1 MTTPRGIRVIGEK
14 QLQKNRALIIT
25 NKDKDEL
32 LKIWNELPN
41 GTLHVDPVTG
51 VISQKLQ
58 GETSWVPY
66 GVKPDNTLVISRD
79 TQFNEESFVI
89 LEIDTKSGTFSYE
102 NAQGKKTHSV
112 CLNGS
117 EFVFLLEKGSYM
129 MGRNHLE
136 VTLDDCLI
144 RTVMSGG
151 IEEISDLKF
160 KVLDELSVGQ
170 KVTVRY
176 VKWTR
181 VGNPYPRIYLNSNQ
195 PEEAEKG
202 DFWLDPNCNIDES
215 SALEDMNEDKT
226 LTINWDRITGTPTT
240 IKGYGIKEEYAVKG
254 HTHRVLDFT
263 DCPSSMPANGGD
275 ANSVQGI
282 EPGLAPGNMP
292 VLDGAGCISASMLPE
307 NYLNSSGAIV
317 FQESKP
323 SNPKNNSIWIC
334 TSASDP
340 HIEAFA
346 SYKWIRL

>member
-32 LKIWNELPN
+32 LKTWNELPD
-41 GTLHVDPVTG
+41 GTLHVDPVNG
-51 VISQKLQ
+51 VISQKLE

-66 GVKPDNTLVISRD
+66 GVKADNTLVISRD

-89 LEIDTKSGTFSYE
+89 LEIDKESGSFIYE
-102 NAQGKKTHSV
+102 NAEGKKTHSV
-112 CLNGS
+112 CLNGD
-117 EFVFLLEKGSYM
+117 EFIFLLEKGSYM

-181 VGNPYPRIYLNSNQ
+181 IGNPYPRIYLNNNQ

-202 DFWLDPNCNIDES
+202 DFWLDPNCNIDENS
-215 SALEDMNEDKT
+215 VLEDMQEDKT
-226 LTINWDRITGTPTT
+226 LTINWNRITGTPTT

-254 HTHRVLDFT
+254 HTHRILDFT
-263 DCPSSMPANGGD
+263 DFPSSMPANGGD
-275 ANSVQGI
+275 SSSVQVK

-292 VLDGAGCISASMLPE
+292 VLDGAGCISASMLPD
-307 NYLNSSGAIV
+307 NFLNNSGAIV
-317 FQESKP
+317 FQDTKP
-323 SNPKNNSIWIC
+323 SNPKNNSLWVC
-334 TSASDP
+334 TSTADP

>member
-102 NAQGKKTHSV
+102 NAEGKKTHSV

-202 DFWLDPNCNIDES
+202 DFWLDPNCHIDES

-263 DCPSSMPANGGD
+263 DFPSSMPANGGD